1 MKTAELEKSEL
12 ESINN
17 QEQHGNYYR
26 TLAREG
32 FTNIGIYPHFLP
44 PVTYLNFQAN
54 TSYPLSFNLKLKKC
68 HEFYYFGDGIIYLII
83 SEPTCEN

>member
-12 ESINN
+12 ESLNN

-26 TLAREG
+26 TLALEG
-32 FTNIGIYPHFLP
+32 FTIIGIYTYFLP

-54 TSYPLSFNLKLKKC
+54 TSYPLSFNLKLKRC
-68 HEFYYFGDGIIYLII
+68 HEFYYFGDGIFNLII
-83 SEPTCEN
+83 SEPPCEN